1 VDAASLLFLSRAQLL
16 LLPRA
21 TDSFSRGTPLLQR
34 TMPRACLLLASPA
47 ISSRPAELSL
57 LFPWRVLLQLGFSS
71 PLYALS
77 SRRFSLRVPHPWL
90 GPSSVPKLPC
100 SRAPTLVAETPMAP
114 GFMFARL
121 CSFPGYRRQFPWWLP
136 LCRALFP
143 AHVPCRARSFPW
155 WLSSLARSC
164 LSQSDVNFP
173 VRACLLTHASPS
185 NSLVFARHEV
195 PPAPL
200 PSRPWRQLLDQL
212 YPWLCSCL
220 TPASRASSTLISL
233 FIHGARLTLGY
244 RCPVRPSWISRAPS
258 SCRRSPSSLRA
269 GRLVCRG
276 RA

>member
-1 VDAASLLFLSRAQLL
+1 
-16 LLPRA
+16 
-21 TDSFSRGTPLLQR
+21 
-34 TMPRACLLLASPA
+34 MPRACLLLASPA

-185 NSLVFARHEV
+185 NSLVFARHEAV
-195 PPAPL
+195 LDFASSFQL
-200 PSRPWRQLLDQL
+200 PSL
-212 YPWLCSCL
+212 
-220 TPASRASSTLISL
+220 A
-233 FIHGARLTLGY
+233 
-244 RCPVRPSWISRAPS
+244 VVS
-258 SCRRSPSSLRA
+258 SCWSTSLPWSCVVPCSTSSSNFALPVVVLRSARF
-269 GRLVCRG
+269 
-276 RA
+276 